1 MTDHYD
7 LVIVG
12 GGLVGASLAVALRSS
27 GLEIAVIEP
36 HPFDSQEQPSYDE
49 RTVALTWS
57 TRQIFQ
63 GMGIW
68 EEIAEAGA
76 EPILDI
82 HVSNLGHFGMSH
94 LSCREV
100 GTEALGYVVPTRALG
115 KVLEA
120 YLQGCDSIELMRP
133 ATAESLVSDH
143 NHCTVKVERNNSIVE
158 LTARLAVLA
167 DGGRS
172 TLTKSFNTRKTD
184 YIQQALL
191 CIVRCDRPHGGRA
204 YERFTNEGPL
214 ALLPHSKQR
223 YAVVWT
229 CLPEQVDQRMG
240 MDDREFIQ
248 ALQQRLGDR
257 AGNFSD
263 PSPRK
268 SYPLSRS
275 NLDRVTRER
284 IVVIGNAAHIV
295 HPVAGQGFNLGMR
308 DVAALSEILFT
319 HNQVGSDIGSVECLQ
334 QYARQR
340 RRDTFMVGQFTHGL
354 IEIFSSDNKIL
365 SLLRNLALSGVEVLP
380 PAKKFLLKRTM
391 GMAGRQ
397 PRLALGLPLTSEDAS
412 ISK

>member
-1 MTDHYD
+1 
-7 LVIVG
+7 
-12 GGLVGASLAVALRSS
+12 
-27 GLEIAVIEP
+27 
-36 HPFDSQEQPSYDE
+36 
-49 RTVALTWS
+49 
-57 TRQIFQ
+57 
-63 GMGIW
+63 
-68 EEIAEAGA
+68 
-76 EPILDI
+76 
-82 HVSNLGHFGMSH
+82 MSH

-120 YLQGCDSIELMRP
+120 YLQDCDSIELMRP

-143 NHCTVKVERNNSIVE
+143 NHCTVKVERNNSIVK

-172 TLTKSFNTRKTD
+172 ALTKSFDTRKTD

-248 ALQQRLGDR
+248 ALQQRFGDR

-284 IVVIGNAAHIV
+284 IVVIGNAAHTV

-319 HNQVGSDIGSVECLQ
+319 RNQVGSDIGSVECLQ
-334 QYARQR
+334 QYARRR
-340 RRDTFMVGQFTHGL
+340 RRDTFMVSQFTHGL

-412 ISK
+412 IPK